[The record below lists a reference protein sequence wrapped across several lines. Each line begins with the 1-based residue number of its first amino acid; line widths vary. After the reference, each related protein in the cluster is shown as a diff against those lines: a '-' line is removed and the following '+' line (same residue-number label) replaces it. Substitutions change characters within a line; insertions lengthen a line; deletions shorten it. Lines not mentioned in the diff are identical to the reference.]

1 MDHFLP
7 CGCAHEDGEED
18 DEEAGG
24 VVAHEA
30 LSDVVEA
37 GLPVVHDEVHAV
49 PEGQA
54 VAGEDDAPHD
64 AAAKP

>member
-7 CGCAHEDGEED
+7 CGCAHEHGEED

-30 LSDVVEA
+30 AADVVEA

-54 VAGEDDAPHD
+54 VAREDDAPHD